1 MSSGG
6 PSGFRDLATGFLS
19 GFAALATA
27 VAGVVGVLHETGYL
41 GSRTSATPAVV
52 ATSSTL
58 TQPAA
63 SSSAGLA
70 ANALAPT
77 LPAFPGE
84 KAQRTRSDILRIAPN
99 QAHRRPRTHRVVSS
113 PDAEAAI
120 APGNGADQV
129 TEHRQPP
136 LSSASPYA
144 VAAIAPGSGAPA
156 VAPPREISSPESA
169 KSEQPMAMLT
179 GAWRDSGPGFCHVIK
194 QDGDSFEIVN
204 FAPVTNTYISV
215 GHGTVSG
222 RSIHLHLND
231 LHPAA
236 AKGELYIS
244 DDGQKLLGTMT
255 RPDGDHPLVWHRSGG
270 ACG

>member
-84 KAQRTRSDILRIAPN
+84 KAPRAPDDILRIAPN
-99 QAHRRPRTHRVVSS
+99 QAHHHPKPHRHVAS
-113 PDAEAAI
+113 PDGEAAI
-120 APGNGADQV
+120 APRNAADQ
-129 TEHRQPP
+129 
-136 LSSASPYA
+136 SASPYA

-236 AKGELYIS
+236 AKGELCIS

>member
-41 GSRTSATPAVV
+41 GSRTSASPAVV

-58 TQPAA
+58 TQPAP

-70 ANALAPT
+70 ANALVPT

-84 KAQRTRSDILRIAPN
+84 RAHRAPNDILKIAPN
-99 QAHRRPRTHRVVSS
+99 QAHRRPRPHRVVASS
-113 PDAEAAI
+113 DAEAAI
-120 APGNGADQV
+120 APRNAADQIDP
-129 TEHRQPP
+129 HRPAPQ
-136 LSSASPYA
+136 SISSPYA

-156 VAPPREISSPESA
+156 VAPPREISPSEPA

-222 RSIHLHLND
+222 RGIHLHLND

-255 RPDGDHPLVWHRSGG
+255 RPDGEHPLVWHRSGG